1 MGQSSRKM
9 AISWVPIPA
18 HDRCASSLIETLQ
31 NLMAEDSYWQG
42 QVHWTGC
49 FFQTQSTGK
58 YQGYHF
64 FYHPDLMGFSDFP
77 CHSSLRSSDPWNM
90 CSSDRC
96 LCGNDRLRSAGNCGN
111 VGRKKQ
117 SWRGVSG
124 AARVGSDQNSDLS
137 MIKLCDPQP
146 HSWICVECHTLFQQ
160 GLFSNVPLWGP

>member
-64 FYHPDLMGFSDFP
+64 FYHPDLMGFLIFP
-77 CHSSLRSSDPWNM
+77 VIHHFVQVILGTCAVQTDACVATIDCEAL
-90 CSSDRC
+90 
-96 LCGNDRLRSAGNCGN
+96 
-111 VGRKKQ
+111 VT
-117 SWRGVSG
+117 
-124 AARVGSDQNSDLS
+124 AATLAAKSRVGGGCQEL
-137 MIKLCDPQP
+137 
-146 HSWICVECHTLFQQ
+146 Q
-160 GLFSNVPLWGP
+160 GLDQTKIRTFRWSNFATHSHIAGFV